1 LDIVWTKSRGL
12 QVRVRVSLL
21 LTAALAVVI
30 SGVGTI
36 AISRSVSDRQTQDAL
51 LRSAQTLGYLLK
63 NAGIGSTN
71 KILHASRLSGVRL
84 VTLTAHGL
92 AGALPPRMTLKALNL
107 STLRAAKYQM
117 GHVNGVA
124 FVAYPITLRGKLSA
138 LILTHALP
146 SIAEPAI
153 FVILAGALTTLVA
166 VSIADLYTRRIA
178 ESLRALVTRAH
189 RIAAGDLTESKR
201 SNRPLEL
208 EIQELTDAIDEMV
221 KSLRDATASESQFL
235 MSISHDLRTPLTS
248 IRGFSEAIIDHAI
261 DDPED
266 AAATILREASR
277 IEHLVEDLMSLARLR
292 SRDFTI
298 HPQRVSLRDILG
310 HLGETM
316 GFRATAAEV
325 TLSTSFPP
333 TDIMLT
339 IDPERLLQLVTN
351 LLDNAIKYA
360 RREVHLVVRVH
371 PEAIVIEVRDDG
383 PGIPAHR
390 RPSLFAHQVAPT
402 PGRNGTI
409 GSGLGLLIV
418 SQLARNMNLDLGI
431 RSPLHSEGGTA
442 VYLRIPSDITQPTP
456 ATPPSTLGTPLV
468 E

>member
-1 LDIVWTKSRGL
+1 MGNSRGL
-12 QVRVRVSLL
+12 
-21 LTAALAVVI
+21 
-30 SGVGTI
+30 
-36 AISRSVSDRQTQDAL
+36 
-51 LRSAQTLGYLLK
+51 
-63 NAGIGSTN
+63 
-71 KILHASRLSGVRL
+71 
-84 VTLTAHGL
+84 
-92 AGALPPRMTLKALNL
+92 
-107 STLRAAKYQM
+107 
-117 GHVNGVA
+117 A
-124 FVAYPITLRGKLSA
+124 FVAYPIVHRGRLGA

-146 SIAEPAI
+146 SIAEPTI
-153 FVILAGALTTLVA
+153 FVILAGALTTLIA
-166 VSIADLYTRRIA
+166 VFIADLYTRRIA

-189 RIAAGDLTESKR
+189 RIAAGDLTESTP
-201 SNRPLEL
+201 SQHPLEL

-221 KSLRDATASESQFL
+221 KSLQEATAMESQFL

-261 DDPED
+261 DDPEE
-266 AAATILREASR
+266 AAATIAREASR

-316 GFRATAAEV
+316 GLRATTADIS
-325 TLSTSFPP
+325 LSTSFPP

-360 RREVHLVVRVH
+360 KREVHLVVRVH

-390 RPSLFAHQVAPT
+390 RPSLFARQVAPT
-402 PGRNGTI
+402 PGRNGSI

-431 RSPLHSEGGTA
+431 RSPLQSEGGTA
-442 VYLRIPSDITQPTP
+442 AYVRIPAEITQPTP
-456 ATPPSTLGTPLV
+456 ATPPSSLGSSYA